1 MVNGLLSQHSPPF
14 IHLLGMTLSAIF
26 LSYEEVILMEK
37 YVNTWRPFMNYLLL
51 IIYDYWL
58 VQRDMILQMKT
69 FFL

>member
-1 MVNGLLSQHSPPF
+1 MVNGVLSQKSPPF
-14 IHLLGMTLSAIF
+14 IHLLEMTLSAIF

-51 IIYDYWL
+51 IIYDYWS